1 MNKNY
6 QKVIFSF
13 VVVSILLFWNSKYAF
28 LYIIGFMM
36 AMLYILYDTNTSY
49 YNRLI
54 FIVVKKKMRFVKLKV
69 KKILIIKFLIL

>member
-13 VVVSILLFWNSKYAF
+13 IVVSILLFWNSKYAF

-36 AMLYILYDTNTSY
+36 AMLYILYNTNIADYVVVISDE
-49 YNRLI
+49 I
-54 FIVVKKKMRFVKLKV
+54 FQDS
-69 KKILIIKFLIL
+69 